1 MKFTWTHIYMI
12 GNLVQAILTLLI
24 PFSQAMTEKLWFN
37 SSEYTDKEAIESIF
51 DLEDFDQID
60 NLVDT

>member
-1 MKFTWTHIYMI
+1 MI